1 MIDLGGRNLVHHREK
16 LIGNRHRRA
25 GLIAVDEEHHAA
37 RVAVDLNER
46 GLVAVGQ
53 TRRRQRIHRINAARE
68 LPLLGC

>member
-25 GLIAVDEEHHAA
+25 GLIAIDEEHHAA

-46 GLVAVGQ
+46 GLVAVG
-53 TRRRQRIHRINAARE
+53 RPGGVSGFIA
-68 LPLLGC
+68 